1 MDDIKYS
8 IIIPC
13 YNSSDTIKRALD
25 SVTQQTYKGRFEVLV
40 VDDCSKDN
48 SQDVIKD
55 YISKTKVCVRLIC
68 NEVNCG
74 PGVSRNRAIMQARG
88 SYFAFMDSDDYVD
101 SSLLQKVDDK
111 INSTNAEIIYFGI
124 RQIFGKKVIE
134 THCHPRSSKEDYM
147 ALATGSLCMFV
158 SAAFLWN
165 RIELPP
171 ISNSEDIAVIP
182 ILMSRAKH
190 IDTLEDCLYN

>member
-111 INSTNAEIIYFGI
+111 INNTNAEIIYFGI

-147 ALATGSLCMFV
+147 ALATGSLCICC
-158 SAAFLWN
+158 FLMEQN
-165 RIELPP
+165 R
-171 ISNSEDIAVIP
+171 V
-182 ILMSRAKH
+182 
-190 IDTLEDCLYN
+190 TTYQ